1 VIIDENKT
9 NLHKTTMGIKDGEAA
24 DKTRTWANHA
34 KKLTT
39 KQNAQRLMRCFK
51 YQNKNKCSQKGRR
64 ILKSRKQNENEKRK
78 RSQI

>member
-1 VIIDENKT
+1 MIIDENKT

-39 KQNAQRLMRCFK
+39 KTEKLW
-51 YQNKNKCSQKGRR
+51 
-64 ILKSRKQNENEKRK
+64 KQNHYMFQPYCFSLYLQLKVTNVVVH
-78 RSQI
+78 